1 MTPNQPDSEKFVGFF
16 IKDKDSLEKAGK
28 VMLEKTNAES
38 VLITLGGDG
47 MALFEKNGNFEKIPV
62 FNKTD
67 VFDVT
72 GAGDT
77 VVATYTL
84 AMASGLS
91 KKNAAILG
99 NLAASIVIRYFG
111 CATTTIPVLKST
123 LEKMDINN
131 CTIKA

>member
-1 MTPNQPDSEKFVGFF
+1 MTPNQPDTEKYVGFF
-16 IKDKDSLEKAGK
+16 IKDEQTLKQAGK
-28 VMLEKTNAES
+28 VMLEKTNADS

-47 MALFEKNGNFEKIPV
+47 MALFEKNGNYEKIPV

-84 AMASGLS
+84 GLAAGMS

-99 NLAASIVIRYFG
+99 NLAASIVIRSFG
-111 CATTTIPVLKST
+111 CS
-123 LEKMDINN
+123 DIKI
-131 CTIKA
+131 CFG